1 MHFSNKI
8 GTVFRLRTE
17 RKGNF
22 NSYLQ
27 TSKSFSSKI
36 GLKQEY
42 ALAPR
47 EMGFIAGPMYLN

>member
-8 GTVFRLRTE
+8 GTVFRLRKKK
-17 RKGNF
+17 RKFQLVPTNI
-22 NSYLQ
+22 
-27 TSKSFSSKI
+27 KSFSSKI

-47 EMGFIAGPMYLN
+47 EMGFTAGPKYFN